1 MQSNQN
7 KLLLALIIILGLA
20 AGYIYYSQFSFS
32 SSPVVAPLPISAKD
46 DLKKFETLKINFSI
60 LDNAKYKSLEVFGES
75 PVVPGV
81 TGKKDIFAPF

>member
-7 KLLLALIIILGLA
+7 KLLLALIIILGFA
-20 AGYIYYSQFSFS
+20 AGYIYYSQFIVFS
-32 SSPVVAPLPISAKD
+32 APNIAPPPISSKD

>member
-1 MQSNQN
+1 MQSSQN
-7 KLLLALIIILGLA
+7 KLLLVLIIILGFA
-20 AGYIYYSQFSFS
+20 AGYIYYSQFAAVSA
-32 SSPVVAPLPISAKD
+32 PAVAPLPISAKD

-60 LDNAKYKSLEVFGES
+60 LDTAKYKSLEVFGES